1 MIQLPYLHEA
11 QRVALLA
18 QIQFWSHLFA
28 RCWTEKKV
36 GKEKNVCILC
46 SLLSSELSLPIALYK
61 HYFCSS
67 AFFAGFRHNICA
79 GKTTIIAHTAASC
92 RLWSRY
98 HSGWKSLKSWTTR
111 AIKPLS
117 HKISHKSRTS
127 RNTHETQLAYKQEC
141 NTMYF
146 CLWLKQTMK
155 ISITKTGWHLLM
167 NEVDSS
173 TERGH
178 KKKGN
183 DAAMA
188 KVYAQNTTPP
198 FTHK

>member
-1 MIQLPYLHEA
+1 MEKKCLHFMFF
-11 QRVALLA
+11 ALLN
-18 QIQFWSHLFA
+18 
-28 RCWTEKKV
+28 C
-36 GKEKNVCILC
+36 LC
-46 SLLSSELSLPIALYK
+46 K

>member
-1 MIQLPYLHEA
+1 M
-11 QRVALLA
+11 
-18 QIQFWSHLFA
+18 
-28 RCWTEKKV
+28 EKKMFAFYV
-36 GKEKNVCILC
+36 LC
-46 SLLSSELSLPIALYK
+46 SPELSLSK

-183 DAAMA
+183 DAESTP
-188 KVYAQNTTPP
+188 KTQRRLSLINNTQVNHQTISIP
-198 FTHK
+198 

>member
-11 QRVALLA
+11 KSSFIGADSILIPSL
-18 QIQFWSHLFA
+18 SPS
-28 RCWTEKKV
+28 WTEKRV
-36 GKEKNVCILC
+36 GRGKKMFAFYVLC
-46 SLLSSELSLPIALYK
+46 SPELSLSK